1 MKVAES
7 RITAQGQISIPAEIR
22 RRLGL
27 VPGSTLEWDDQGDQV
42 VVRRSGRSTSEDVH
56 RALFPEKPETR
67 SLEELKAGID
77 LYVRERHARR

>member
-7 RITAQGQISIPAEIR
+7 RITAQGQLSVPAEIR

-42 VVRRSGRSTSEDVH
+42 VVRRSGRSTSDDIH
-56 RALFPEKPETR
+56 RALFHEKPAPR
-67 SLEELKAGID
+67 SLEELKAGLEQSI
-77 LYVRERHARR
+77 RERHARR